1 MSNAGNTSPGHIDRL
16 TGTTELK
23 GPDFGKALQTI
34 REVEMEE
41 ALAILEQT
49 KDIFID
55 IHAEIQRRCEQLVEL
70 IHAERMFGHRHG
82 TRAAKLLEV
91 MDECQ
96 KSYETIAAEYLK

>member
-1 MSNAGNTSPGHIDRL
+1 MSNAGNTSPGHIDRI
-16 TGTTELK
+16 TGTQ
-23 GPDFGKALQTI
+23 PDFTKALQTI

-41 ALAILEQT
+41 AHELLWRT

-91 MDECQ
+91 LDECQ
-96 KSYETIAAEYLK
+96 KSFEEVAGEFLI